1 MASKIIHIQYFAALR
16 EQRGLSSED
25 FQTNAS
31 NAQEL
36 FEELKLKFHFK
47 IPSNLLKIA
56 INNEFSNWSNSIK
69 SGDSIVF
76 IPPVAGG

>member
-1 MASKIIHIQYFAALR
+1 MGSKSIHIQYFAVLR
-16 EQRGLSSED
+16 EQRGLSQETY
-25 FQTNAS
+25 QTNAA
-31 NAQEL
+31 NAKEL

-47 IPSNLLKIA
+47 ISLNLLKIA
-56 INNEFSNWSNSIK
+56 INNEFADWSAPLK